1 VTYQTVAL
9 RHWRRAPNNLQT
21 KAKHMQKFDLK
32 NPTEWAMMLPGEVIE
47 FDAPNSRRVVTI
59 TVQTNGP
66 CSVHVGSDPA
76 MTGKVLAAYAEGRF
90 EVQYS
95 AGGKSYVEFSAPEG
109 TEIYIHSL
117 ARTHRVE
124 RIETPSYTNIEP
136 RNRRNTEF
144 DRMMQLMRYNE
155 ARRNEQQK
163 AELAKLRDDLK
174 AEYEA
179 KEAKK
184 AEREA
189 KKAER
194 EAKRAE
200 REAAEQVVEEEATPQ
215 TPAE

>member
-1 VTYQTVAL
+1 VTFQTIAL
-9 RHWRRAPNNLQT
+9 RQWRRAPNNLQK
-21 KAKHMQKFDLK
+21 KAKQMQKFDLK
-32 NPTEWAMMLPGEVIE
+32 NPTEWSMMLPGEVIE

-59 TVQTNGP
+59 TIQTNGP

-90 EVQYS
+90 EIQYS

-109 TEIYIHSL
+109 TEIFIHSL

-155 ARRNEQQK
+155 ARRKEHHK
-163 AELAKLRDDLK
+163 SEMEKLRQDLLEQYADRK
-174 AEYEA
+174 PPQEEVIDLDAEQEA
-179 KEAKK
+179 KDQKREHKK
-184 AEREA
+184 
-189 KKAER
+189 KK
-194 EAKRAE
+194 
-200 REAAEQVVEEEATPQ
+200 EEA
-215 TPAE
+215 PAEE